1 MKNQLSNS
9 SRLYEYRLVILIFFA
24 WGFLFLDRS
33 ALSYI
38 IPAMVGDLELT
49 TGQVGQ
55 INMWQTIGFA
65 ISGPIIGMISDKTG
79 KRKPLLIAAIL
90 ATAVFSALSGL
101 ANSYHSLLIIRFLVG
116 VCEGPIYPL
125 AMLMIASA
133 SSPGRFGRNAGIV
146 NAGVAVIAVA
156 LGPILVTQTISMLNW
171 HWAFVIISIPSLILG
186 LLVYLFTN
194 EISPDKTHQ
203 TEQKQKT
210 SFTDIF
216 KYRNIVLC
224 MLIAIFGMGG
234 IWIFYSYVPLFLT
247 SVGQMSIE
255 RMGMIM
261 SAMGLLGILT
271 TIGIPMFSDYFGR
284 KKTLIIFALLGV
296 LAPLGLYF
304 FPVSTFGIILLM
316 LFGGMLGTLTPIF
329 FNVIPQET
337 VPPHLTATSVA
348 IIIGVGEIFGSFIV
362 GGSGALADVHGFSFV
377 MIVSAIA
384 TFLVAIISFGLIET
398 NQRVK
403 KSSISTVTVEKIAE
417 TK

>member
-194 EISPDKTHQ
+194 EISPDKIHQ

-216 KYRNIVLC
+216 KYRN
-224 MLIAIFGMGG
+224 
-234 IWIFYSYVPLFLT
+234 
-247 SVGQMSIE
+247 
-255 RMGMIM
+255 
-261 SAMGLLGILT
+261 
-271 TIGIPMFSDYFGR
+271 MFS
-284 KKTLIIFALLGV
+284 ACLLQFLV
-296 LAPLGLYF
+296 WEVF
-304 FPVSTFGIILLM
+304 
-316 LFGGMLGTLTPIF
+316 
-329 FNVIPQET
+329 
-337 VPPHLTATSVA
+337 
-348 IIIGVGEIFGSFIV
+348 
-362 GGSGALADVHGFSFV
+362 GFSIHMYHYF
-377 MIVSAIA
+377 
-384 TFLVAIISFGLIET
+384 
-398 NQRVK
+398 
-403 KSSISTVTVEKIAE
+403 
-417 TK
+417 